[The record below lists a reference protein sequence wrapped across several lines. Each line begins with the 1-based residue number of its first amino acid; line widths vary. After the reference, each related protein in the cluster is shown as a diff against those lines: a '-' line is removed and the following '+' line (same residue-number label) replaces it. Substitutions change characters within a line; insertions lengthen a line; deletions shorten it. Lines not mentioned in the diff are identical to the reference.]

1 MKCTDRLLTSSVESE
16 EERRMS
22 NISFELANDP
32 EVEQLAAA
40 IDQARDGNPLLFDI
54 LRLNQDN
61 AGEQPDYPALL
72 DAFVALFDYT
82 GLGAHWIELRRGI
95 ARKLLIHVLHEGLAY
110 PEEMMD
116 KETAEACA
124 ERFLEFFAPGT
135 RYFTNGTCSGEAVIY
150 TLEGQQVLGWRPI
163 SSATFDNGV
172 IAVSSD
178 RIGIVW
184 AEDED

>member
-1 MKCTDRLLTSSVESE
+1 
-16 EERRMS
+16 MS
-22 NISFELANDP
+22 NISFEPADDP

-40 IDQARDGNPLLFDI
+40 IDQARDGNPLLFDV
-54 LRLNQDN
+54 LRLNRDDAGD

-82 GLGAHWIELRRGI
+82 GLAAHWIELRRGI

-150 TLEGQQVLGWRPI
+150 TLAGQQVLGWRPI